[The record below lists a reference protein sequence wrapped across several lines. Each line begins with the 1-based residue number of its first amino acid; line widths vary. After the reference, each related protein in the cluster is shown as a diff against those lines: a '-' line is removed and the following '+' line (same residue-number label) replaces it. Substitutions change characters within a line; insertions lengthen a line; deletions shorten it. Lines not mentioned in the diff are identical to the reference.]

1 MITLSPLHGMPD
13 IKPGDDLASL
23 IAGCL
28 AAQGDSLLPGD
39 IMVVTSK
46 IISKAD
52 GLYVATADRADLVLQ
67 ESTAVVAERR
77 TSTGMTR
84 VVASVVGPVMA
95 GAGIDASNAASNAAS
110 DSSGASPGAGPGE
123 TDDQLLLLP
132 RDPDASARRL
142 HAGLT
147 ALLGHENF
155 GVILSD
161 TSGRPWR
168 TGLTDFALGAAGI
181 QLVDDLRGH
190 ADTGGRDLAVT
201 VRNLADAVAAAA
213 DLVKGKVDRVPVAVV
228 RGLSSM
234 VVPVDL
240 GEPVSILVR
249 SGPADWFALGQA
261 EAVRAALGV
270 SAGSPESEEAGIAS
284 VHPEPLIDRVERSVR
299 VALHGE
305 IAPLAQVR
313 SSADEGAVRLHLVC
327 DDPVLL
333 GRVWARIEIA
343 LRGERLDVTTEVSD
357 PREVRL
363 AIREP

>member
-13 IKPGDDLASL
+13 IKPGDDLAAL

-39 IMVVTSK
+39 IVVVTSK
-46 IISKAD
+46 IVSKAD

-95 GAGIDASNAASNAAS
+95 GAGIDASNAPSNAVPDA
-110 DSSGASPGAGPGE
+110 SSGAESRE

-147 ALLGHENF
+147 ALVGHENF

-213 DLVKGKVDRVPVAVV
+213 DLVKGKVDGVPVAVV

-234 VVPVDL
+234 VVPVDR
-240 GEPVSILVR
+240 GEPVSTLVR

-305 IAPLAQVR
+305 LAQLADVR
-313 SSADEGAVRLHLVC
+313 SSVDEGAVRLHLVC

-333 GRVWARIEIA
+333 GRVWARIEVA
-343 LRGERLDVTTEVSD
+343 LRGERLDATTEVSD

-363 AIREP
+363 VIREP